1 MKAIYERELKSYFHS
16 MTGYV
21 FIAFVTMFIGIYF
34 MVFNMIN
41 GYPYFSY
48 TLSSIL
54 MIRMIAV
61 PILTMRSMAD
71 ERRSRTD
78 QMLLTAPVSVWDIVL
93 GKYLSMVTIFAI
105 PMVIACLCP
114 LIIKANGTAYLAEDY
129 ASILAFFLM
138 GCVYI
143 AIGLF
148 ISSLTESQLIAAAGT
163 FGVLLLLILWPGL
176 LNFLPSTAYGSLT
189 GLLIL
194 WSLVSFVLYRITGHV
209 PLSLGLE
216 ILGAAGLIGTYL
228 LNQRLLEHALKDI
241 LEKIVLT
248 DVFDSIVNTHIL
260 DIGGLVYYVSMAGIL
275 LFLTV
280 QATQKR
286 RWS

>member
-1 MKAIYERELKSYFHS
+1 MKAIYERELKSYFYS

-34 MVFNMIN
+34 MVYNMIN

-48 TLSSIL
+48 TLMIL
-54 MIRMIAV
+54 MIAV
-61 PILTMRSMAD
+61 PILTMRSMSD

-105 PMVIACLCP
+105 PMAIACLCP

-163 FGVLLLLILWPGL
+163 FGILLLLILWPGL
-176 LNFLPSTAYGSLT
+176 LNFL
-189 GLLIL
+189 LLIL
-194 WSLVSFVLYRITGHV
+194 WSLVCFILYRLTGHI

-228 LNQRLLEHALKDI
+228 INQRLLEHGLKDI

-260 DIGGLVYYVSMAGIL
+260 DIGGLVYYVSMAGVL

>member
-1 MKAIYERELKSYFHS
+1 MRAIYERELKSYFYS

-21 FIAFVTMFIGIYF
+21 FIAFLTMFMGIYF
-34 MVFNMIN
+34 MVYNMIN

-48 TLSSIL
+48 TLNSTL
-54 MIRMIAV
+54 MILMIAV

-78 QMLLTAPVSVWDIVL
+78 QMLLTSPVSLWGIIM
-93 GKYLSMVTIFAI
+93 GKYLSMITIFAV
-105 PMVIACLCP
+105 PMAIACLCP

-129 ASILAFFLM
+129 ASILAFFLL

-163 FGVLLLLILWPGL
+163 FGILLLLILWPGL
-176 LNFLPSTAYGSLT
+176 LSFMPTTALGSLA

-194 WSLVSFVLYRITGHV
+194 WSLVCFVMYRLTSHV
-209 PLSLGLE
+209 PLALGLE
-216 ILGAAGLIGTYL
+216 ALGVMGLAGTYL
-228 LNQRLLEHALKDI
+228 VKQSLLEHALTDI
-241 LEKIVLT
+241 PGKIVLT
-248 DVFDSIVNTHIL
+248 DVFNNIAGTHIL
-260 DIGGLVYYVSMAGIL
+260 DIGGLVYYVSAAAIL

-280 QATQKR
+280 QSTQKR

>member
-1 MKAIYERELKSYFHS
+1 MRAIYERELKSYFYS

-21 FIAFVTMFIGIYF
+21 FIAFLTMFMGIYF
-34 MVFNMIN
+34 MVYNMIN

-48 TLSSIL
+48 TLNSTL
-54 MIRMIAV
+54 MILMIAV

-78 QMLLTAPVSVWDIVL
+78 QMLLTSPVSLWGIIM
-93 GKYLSMVTIFAI
+93 GKYLSMITIFAV
-105 PMVIACLCP
+105 PMAIACLCP

-129 ASILAFFLM
+129 ASILAFFLL

-163 FGVLLLLILWPGL
+163 FGILLLLILWLGL
-176 LNFLPSTAYGSLT
+176 LSFMPTTALGSLA

-194 WSLVSFVLYRITGHV
+194 WSLVCFVMYRLTSHV
-209 PLSLGLE
+209 PLALGLE
-216 ILGAAGLIGTYL
+216 ALGVMGLAGTYL
-228 LNQRLLEHALKDI
+228 VKQSLLEHALTDI
-241 LEKIVLT
+241 LGKIVLT
-248 DVFDSIVNTHIL
+248 DVFNNIAGTHIL
-260 DIGGLVYYVSMAGIL
+260 DIGGLVYYVSAAAIL

-280 QATQKR
+280 QSTQKR

>member
-1 MKAIYERELKSYFHS
+1 MKAIYERELKSYFYS

-21 FIAFVTMFIGIYF
+21 FIAFLTMFMGIYF
-34 MVFNMIN
+34 MVYNMIN

-48 TLSSIL
+48 TLNSTL
-54 MIRMIAV
+54 MILMIAV

-78 QMLLTAPVSVWDIVL
+78 QMLLTSPVSLWGIIM
-93 GKYLSMVTIFAI
+93 GKYLSMITIFAV
-105 PMVIACLCP
+105 PMAIACLCP

-129 ASILAFFLM
+129 ASILAFFLL

-163 FGVLLLLILWPGL
+163 FGILLLLILWPGL
-176 LNFLPSTAYGSLT
+176 LSFMPTTALGSLA

-194 WSLVSFVLYRITGHV
+194 WSLVCFVMYRLTSHV
-209 PLSLGLE
+209 PLALGLE
-216 ILGAAGLIGTYL
+216 ALGVMGLAGTYL
-228 LNQRLLEHALKDI
+228 VKQSLLEHALTDI
-241 LEKIVLT
+241 LGKIVLT
-248 DVFDSIVNTHIL
+248 DVFNNIAGTHIL
-260 DIGGLVYYVSMAGIL
+260 DIGGLVYYVSAAAIL

-280 QATQKR
+280 QSTQKR

>member
-1 MKAIYERELKSYFHS
+1 MKAIYERELKSYFYS

-34 MVFNMIN
+34 MVYNMIN

-48 TLSSIL
+48 TLSSTL
-54 MIRMIAV
+54 MILMIAV
-61 PILTMRSMAD
+61 PILTMRSMSD

-105 PMVIACLCP
+105 PMAIACLCP

-148 ISSLTESQLIAAAGT
+148 ILYYGT
-163 FGVLLLLILWPGL
+163 
-176 LNFLPSTAYGSLT
+176 
-189 GLLIL
+189 
-194 WSLVSFVLYRITGHV
+194 
-209 PLSLGLE
+209 
-216 ILGAAGLIGTYL
+216 
-228 LNQRLLEHALKDI
+228 D
-241 LEKIVLT
+241 
-248 DVFDSIVNTHIL
+248 
-260 DIGGLVYYVSMAGIL
+260 
-275 LFLTV
+275 
-280 QATQKR
+280 
-286 RWS
+286 

>member
-54 MIRMIAV
+54 MILMIAV

-114 LIIKANGTAYLAEDY
+114 
-129 ASILAFFLM
+129 
-138 GCVYI
+138 
-143 AIGLF
+143 
-148 ISSLTESQLIAAAGT
+148 
-163 FGVLLLLILWPGL
+163 
-176 LNFLPSTAYGSLT
+176 
-189 GLLIL
+189 
-194 WSLVSFVLYRITGHV
+194 
-209 PLSLGLE
+209 
-216 ILGAAGLIGTYL
+216 
-228 LNQRLLEHALKDI
+228 
-241 LEKIVLT
+241 
-248 DVFDSIVNTHIL
+248 
-260 DIGGLVYYVSMAGIL
+260 
-275 LFLTV
+275 
-280 QATQKR
+280 
-286 RWS
+286 

>member
-1 MKAIYERELKSYFHS
+1 MRAIYERELKSYFYS

-21 FIAFVTMFIGIYF
+21 FIAFLTMFMGIYF
-34 MVFNMIN
+34 MVYNMIN

-48 TLSSIL
+48 TLNSTL
-54 MIRMIAV
+54 MILMIAV

-78 QMLLTAPVSVWDIVL
+78 QMLLTSPVSLWGIIM
-93 GKYLSMVTIFAI
+93 GKYLSMITIFAV
-105 PMVIACLCP
+105 PMAIACLCP

-129 ASILAFFLM
+129 ASILAFFLL

-163 FGVLLLLILWPGL
+163 FGILLLLILWPGL
-176 LNFLPSTAYGSLT
+176 LSFMPTTALGSLA

-194 WSLVSFVLYRITGHV
+194 WSLVCFVMYRLTSHV
-209 PLSLGLE
+209 PLALGLE
-216 ILGAAGLIGTYL
+216 ALGVMAW
-228 LNQRLLEHALKDI
+228 QAL
-241 LEKIVLT
+241 T
-248 DVFDSIVNTHIL
+248 
-260 DIGGLVYYVSMAGIL
+260 
-275 LFLTV
+275 
-280 QATQKR
+280 
-286 RWS
+286 W